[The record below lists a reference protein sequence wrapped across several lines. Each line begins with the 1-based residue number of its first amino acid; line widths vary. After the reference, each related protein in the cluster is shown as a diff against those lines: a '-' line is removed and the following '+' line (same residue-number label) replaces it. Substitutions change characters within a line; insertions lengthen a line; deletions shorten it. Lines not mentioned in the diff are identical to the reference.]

1 MRSFLIV
8 AALLLEFAS
17 LSYSQHRVIDIW
29 QTGQQS
35 AKSQL
40 NIEKRKGNNIT
51 EVNRPCLDVL
61 LPIKPNANHPAVLV
75 FPGGGYRQIVIEKEG
90 YKIAKWLNDNGIAA
104 FVLTYRL
111 NRDSA
116 LSDAQRAVSLVRSRA
131 KEFNIDP
138 DRIGVMG
145 FSAGAH
151 LSLNAATHL
160 NRSIR
165 DDLIDSVSCKP
176 NFMVLAYGTFTGLM
190 KLVDKETPP
199 AFLVHASNDKR
210 APVSQSVNLFS
221 ALHDVDVPVEMHI
234 YEQGGHGFALLE
246 DRGPVVGWAQQ
257 CIDWMRMR
265 GIVSV
270 R

>member
-1 MRSFLIV
+1 MRSFLIA
-8 AALLLEFAS
+8 AALWLEFVS
-17 LSYSQHRVIDIW
+17 LSYSQQQVINIW
-29 QTGQQS
+29 QTGQQA

-40 NIEKRKGNNIT
+40 NIEQRKGSNIT
-51 EVNRPCLDVL
+51 EVNRPCLDVF
-61 LPIKPNANHPAVLV
+61 LPTKPNVNHPAVLI
-75 FPGGGYRQIVIEKEG
+75 FPGGGYRQIVLEKEG

-111 NRDSA
+111 NIDSA
-116 LSDAQRAVSLVRSRA
+116 LLDAQRALSLVRSRA

-151 LSLNAATHL
+151 LSLNVATHL

-165 DDLIDSVSCKP
+165 TDLIDSVSCKP
-176 NFMVLAYGTFTGLM
+176 NFMVLAYGAFTGLL
-190 KLVDKETPP
+190 KLVDKEAPP
-199 AFLVHASNDKR
+199 AFLVHASNDEK
-210 APVSQSVNLFS
+210 APVSQSIYLFS

-234 YEQGGHGFALLE
+234 YEKGGHGFALLE
-246 DRGPVVGWAQQ
+246 DRGPVIGWAQQ